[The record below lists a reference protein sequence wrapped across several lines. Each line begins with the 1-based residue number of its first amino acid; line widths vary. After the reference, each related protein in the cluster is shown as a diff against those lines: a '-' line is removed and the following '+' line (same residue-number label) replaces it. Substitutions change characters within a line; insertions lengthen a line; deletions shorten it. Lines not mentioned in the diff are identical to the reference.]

1 MECLDTEPGGTGVLF
16 ALMGN
21 TGIQKVR
28 REERRI
34 LSGYSETWNIV
45 SKKGNTEIK
54 PFFFFFLTDGT
65 QRQGK
70 NGFVFND
77 FK

>member
-1 MECLDTEPGGTGVLF
+1 MECLDTEPGRTGVLS

-21 TGIQKVR
+21 TGIQEVR

-34 LSGYSETWNIV
+34 SSGYSETWNIV

-54 PFFFFFLTDGT
+54 PFFFFLTDGT